1 MNLIFENI
9 RYLDNKEIDVEMNVL
24 CSDDSGV
31 FFKRRTFKD
40 FFDEWKDYEL
50 RQKKRLTI
58 FVASEF
64 LLSSDINSAAND
76 YQEKSSLVRTHHLW
90 HENIF
95 HKIDPFFLDLQEKF
109 FRKFR
114 DGMSSLGFQITT
126 VKPLGLALSWRINQ
140 VIIYICNDLI
150 TIRYGLNDF
159 FSLRLSQD
167 IDEKDS
173 KKNISTLLSLFGDEK
188 EIVTMS
194 IGEKDNNFLEALVGK
209 NISRSSL
216 RLNLYTPNLEISN
229 KKLKDRLLQKFEYIR
244 IVTFNKFAVRGSIFE
259 ELRLPL
265 GFLSIAILFSTI
277 SYFFSAGDIKTN
289 QNDTVI
295 GQNDGSKLGDRWFL
309 IKELAQVISDGES
322 IELSYLNLIFDKNL
336 SSLLVEFG
344 FLEDLIISE
353 DKYRKIVGSLK
364 AKSILSENVNISLS
378 KQDSTI
384 LQIKLKS
391 VEIVKYK
398 SMPKE
403 EFRAYLLDLA
413 KESQLKL
420 EGVKKQFHIEVKN
433 IILVKMG
440 NQNVDDLS
448 SFLNRL
454 SESRSGWSWKEIRID
469 RVNKG
474 VVRFEGSLTR

>member
-229 KKLKDRLLQKFEYIR
+229 KSQKI
-244 IVTFNKFAVRGSIFE
+244 
-259 ELRLPL
+259 
-265 GFLSIAILFSTI
+265 
-277 SYFFSAGDIKTN
+277 
-289 QNDTVI
+289 
-295 GQNDGSKLGDRWFL
+295 
-309 IKELAQVISDGES
+309 
-322 IELSYLNLIFDKNL
+322 
-336 SSLLVEFG
+336 
-344 FLEDLIISE
+344 
-353 DKYRKIVGSLK
+353 
-364 AKSILSENVNISLS
+364 
-378 KQDSTI
+378 
-384 LQIKLKS
+384 
-391 VEIVKYK
+391 
-398 SMPKE
+398 
-403 EFRAYLLDLA
+403 
-413 KESQLKL
+413 
-420 EGVKKQFHIEVKN
+420 
-433 IILVKMG
+433 
-440 NQNVDDLS
+440 
-448 SFLNRL
+448 
-454 SESRSGWSWKEIRID
+454 
-469 RVNKG
+469 
-474 VVRFEGSLTR
+474 